1 MKKMLLAL
9 AMGFL
14 SATAFAADNCEEI
27 KGQIEAKIKSVGVPL
42 YKLQIVDASAEVGGK
57 VVGTC
62 NAGTKKIVYWRLSQG
77 DK

>member
-9 AMGFL
+9 ALGSL
-14 SATAFAADNCEEI
+14 SATVFAADNCEEI
-27 KGQIEAKIKSVGVPL
+27 KGQIETKIKSMGVPL
-42 YKLQIVDASAEVGGK
+42 YKLQIVDANVEVGGK

-62 NAGTKKIVYWRLSQG
+62 QAGTKKIVYWRLSQG